1 MLTGNSYGTINGTVE
16 CSEEILK
23 KSRTAL
29 HDIVNGCFA
38 DAHNGIIDLRSL
50 ENFILHSG
58 IISKQQG
65 SPWTGRKDTN
75 SLWNATKYDED
86 TECTLPDCGQ
96 VIRFTIQSNLD
107 LNKHTQLAENYI
119 SVVKQVFNNAEPR
132 MNITEVVTAMD
143 ALNPI
148 PDNKAYKLGS
158 YHFINERIWEKLL
171 PCMVEIQT
179 QIETD
184 ERSICAQDFFELIC
198 QARYRDEKLRNITVK
213 NHATQG
219 ISLYRRLVNFIK
231 YENWETIN
239 QILNTAI
246 LEFTQKRRSREEA
259 FAETT
264 TETTTTVPVTKTNDD
279 MEQHLEQH
287 AGHSKQA
294 SPKKII
300 APSMLYT
307 PGVHYFIDGAVQEK
321 LKPHIPLIFLKKDTT
336 TNIVGW
342 WDFIEFVC
350 QAQVFKQNLTDV
362 KVRGVDVA
370 GGALQRRLQKLQKRE
385 FWGCIEPILEEI
397 IAEKSA
403 YYTHNKKRK
412 RVETEKIIP
421 ASEAYKLGTRHFI
434 TDAVRKKLEPLIP
447 GTFRKMVWSN
457 MKNVGVWD
465 FLDFVCQAWN
475 EKKTTLTNIHVQ
487 GIRVKGS
494 SLQCR
499 YAQFQR
505 APFWQKIEPI
515 LKALTE
521 ESARIDSENST
532 PSDAFAECSPK
543 LSE

>member
-1 MLTGNSYGTINGTVE
+1 MNLTVESFSMCTLYKYLSVLTSVVVTTIPIIPSELRSSEISALPVIRLDAGDRNLAIIGKIYDHMLTGNSYGTINGTVE

-132 MNITEVVTAMD
+132 INITEVVTAMD

-158 YHFINERIWEKLL
+158 YYFINERAWGELMPYITEMHPQRPIK
-171 PCMVEIQT
+171 
-179 QIETD
+179 TD
-184 ERSICAQDFFELIC
+184 KRSICARDFFELIC
-198 QARYRDEKLRNITVK
+198 QAQYRGEKLSKITVK
-213 NHATQG
+213 KHTTKG
-219 ISLYRRLVNFIK
+219 VSLQKRLTNFSE
-231 YENWETIN
+231 YQNWSMIN
-239 QILNTAI
+239 QILNTTM
-246 LEFTQKRRSREEA
+246 LEFAQKRRSQEEA

-264 TETTTTVPVTKTNDD
+264 TETTTTVPVTVTDD
-279 MEQHLEQH
+279 DIKQHLEQH
-287 AGHSKQA
+287 AGHSKHA

-307 PGVHYFIDGAVQEK
+307 PGVHYFIDGAAQAK
-321 LKPHIPLIFLKKDTT
+321 LKPYIPLTLFKKDTT
-336 TNIVGW
+336 TKTISW

-350 QAQVFKQNLTDV
+350 QARIFKTKLIDV
-362 KVRGVDVA
+362 KVRGVGTSGVA
-370 GGALQRRLQKLQKRE
+370 LYNRLYKLKKRE
-385 FWGCIEPILEEI
+385 FWKSIEPILEEI

-403 YYTHNKKRK
+403 QVLKRK
-412 RVETEKIIP
+412 REET
-421 ASEAYKLGTRHFI
+421 SEFSVDPDEHSSDFETHF
-434 TDAVRKKLEPLIP
+434 
-447 GTFRKMVWSN
+447 
-457 MKNVGVWD
+457 
-465 FLDFVCQAWN
+465 
-475 EKKTTLTNIHVQ
+475 
-487 GIRVKGS
+487 GS
-494 SLQCR
+494 
-499 YAQFQR
+499 AHF
-505 APFWQKIEPI
+505 
-515 LKALTE
+515 
-521 ESARIDSENST
+521 
-532 PSDAFAECSPK
+532 
-543 LSE
+543 